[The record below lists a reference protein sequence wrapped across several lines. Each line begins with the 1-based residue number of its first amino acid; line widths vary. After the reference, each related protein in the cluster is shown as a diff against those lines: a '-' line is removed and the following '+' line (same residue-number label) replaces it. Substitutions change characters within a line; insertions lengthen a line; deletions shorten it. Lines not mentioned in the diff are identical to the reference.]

1 MNNHNK
7 FLRETAQSSRPILI
21 FYIPMNIPKRIL
33 LIGFISL
40 ILNLIWEFS
49 HSSLYIHLSETPKY
63 LHLITASFGDMLT
76 IFGIFAIVSLKNKNL
91 NWLKNPNKFDY
102 ILIVFLGLIVAVLV
116 EIINLNLKRWA
127 YAAAMPAI
135 LGIGASPLIQLALTG
150 IASLIIIKYIEDNK

>member
-1 MNNHNK
+1 MNTK
-7 FLRETAQSSRPILI
+7 
-21 FYIPMNIPKRIL
+21 KRIL
-33 LIGFISL
+33 LIGLISL

-63 LHLITASFGDMLT
+63 LHLITASFGDVFT

-116 EIINLNLKRWA
+116 EIINLNLGRWA
-127 YAAAMPAI
+127 YTAAMPAI
-135 LGIGASPLIQLALTG
+135 LEIGISPLIQLALTG
-150 IASLIIIKYIEDNK
+150 VVSLIIITRISDKRMR